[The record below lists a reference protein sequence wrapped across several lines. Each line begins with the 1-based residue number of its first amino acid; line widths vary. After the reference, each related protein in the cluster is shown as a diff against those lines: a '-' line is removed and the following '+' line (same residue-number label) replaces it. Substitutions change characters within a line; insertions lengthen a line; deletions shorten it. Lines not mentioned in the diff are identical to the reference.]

1 MFARVNNEG
10 VVFVEEG
17 GVGGQ
22 ALFEEGANFLVGGFG
37 ASQRV
42 TLENAPSVGIDDE
55 DFMIAGVQEDGVG
68 GFRANAVDGKEL
80 LAELA
85 GGGGQ
90 ELVER
95 ALVVMAKEANEGL
108 EFPSF
113 LAEIAGGADEL
124 SESREG
130 NAFDGRGG
138 EELFAAEPGEGA
150 LDVGPSGVLG
160 EDGADDDFETGPA
173 GPPVLRAMGGEE
185 RVEVV
190 RNWRA
195 APTGP
200 E

>member
-1 MFARVNNEG
+1 MFARVTDEG
-10 VVFVEEG
+10 VVFIEEG

-95 ALVVMAKEANEGL
+95 ALVVLAKEANEGL
-108 EFPSF
+108 ELPGF

-130 NAFDGRGG
+130 HAFDARGG
-138 EELFAAEPGEGA
+138 EEFFAAERGEGA
-150 LDVGPSGVLG
+150 LDVGPSCVLG
-160 EDGADDDFETGPA
+160 EDGADDDFETSAA
-173 GPPVLRAMGGEE
+173 GPPMLRTMSTKQCVIICA
-185 RVEVV
+185 
-190 RNWRA
+190 
-195 APTGP
+195 
-200 E
+200 